1 MASELRGSVVRRKAG
16 FVTHARSGAIAPTSP
31 IVAARSQARRPKL
44 QQQTNPQ
51 RFFVAGQAVELWENP
66 LLPFG
71 CALND
76 LESYCLNARWDLL
89 FNAIVIVCNASQDA
103 EDDEPIRPTD
113 RCLWAGGPGAPPGV
127 GH

>member
-1 MASELRGSVVRRKAG
+1 M
-16 FVTHARSGAIAPTSP
+16 
-31 IVAARSQARRPKL
+31 

-89 FNAIVIVCNASQDA
+89 FNAIVNQYGI
-103 EDDEPIRPTD
+103 
-113 RCLWAGGPGAPPGV
+113 PGV
-127 GH
+127 VGTRKATERIADGVRVRVDGDAGEVTVLG